1 VRVLHVINGLGTGGA
16 ERSLAEL
23 LPFFVESG
31 ISPVVACTH
40 LRTAGVQRQVQDLGI
55 EVHVLQGSSLPGRT
69 SALAR
74 LVRRL
79 RPAVVHTTIFESD
92 VMGRLAA
99 AGTGIPVLT
108 SLVNTSYDAV
118 RTLDPRV
125 RPARLRW
132 VKTIDAF
139 TARHFTTWFHAISEA
154 VKASAVAELRIP
166 ADRVTVIT
174 RGRDPRRMGEPGPD
188 RRARARRHLGLGD
201 ADEVIVNVGRQEFQ
215 KGQEYLLEAADQ
227 VLRRRPAARFLIVG
241 REGNATPELK
251 TLHARLPTRDRIS
264 FLGHRDDVPE
274 LLCASDVFAFPSL
287 FEGLG
292 GALLEA
298 MALGVPI
305 VASRVP
311 AVQEV
316 LEDGMNGLLVEPR
329 SASALADGV
338 STLLEN
344 AELRGAY
351 ARRARSAFVDR
362 YTLDRIGARMVDL
375 LYSVADMGR
384 EGRPRYREAPIGG
397 ATVA

>member
-1 VRVLHVINGLGTGGA
+1 MRVLHVINGLGTGGA

-23 LPFFVESG
+23 LPLFVKSG
-31 ISPVVACTH
+31 ITPVVACTH
-40 LRTAGVQRQVQDLGI
+40 LRAAGVQRQVQDLGI
-55 EVHVLQGSSLPGRT
+55 EVHVLEGSTLPGRT
-69 SALAR
+69 RALAR
-74 LVRRL
+74 LVRGM

-125 RPARLRW
+125 SPARLRW

-154 VKASAVAELRIP
+154 VKASAVAELHIP
-166 ADRVTVIT
+166 PERVTVIT
-174 RGRDPRRMGEPGPD
+174 RGRDPLRMGQPGPE
-188 RRARARRHLGLGD
+188 RRARARHGLGLSD
-201 ADEVIVNVGRQEFQ
+201 TDEVILNVARQEFQ
-215 KGQEYLLEAADQ
+215 KGQEYLLQAADQ
-227 VLRRRPAARFLIVG
+227 VLRRRPAARLLIVG

-251 TLHARLPTRDRIS
+251 RMHASLPTRDRIQ

-316 LEDGMNGLLVEPR
+316 LEDGTNGLLVEPR
-329 SASALADGV
+329 SAAALAEGV
-338 STLLEN
+338 SMLLEN

-351 ARRARSAFVDR
+351 ALQARSAFVDR
-362 YTLDRIGARMVDL
+362 YTLDRIGSRMVDL
-375 LYSVADMGR
+375 FYTVADMGR
-384 EGRPRYREAPIGG
+384 VGRRRYREAPVGG